1 MHKKPILFL
10 ILTIVCLAVH
20 SADADFAKALRNCTP
35 FSGSGSVQTGGMN
48 VKSTKRISG
57 WQGDKCVYKE
67 SVNFAGINSDIVCK
81 FTKPQVE
88 ELASVLE
95 AYELMQKYADDKPD
109 FSNLEE
115 AQKNPV
121 SRAWQK
127 YLSDEAVCTIST
139 VQT

>member
-1 MHKKPILFL
+1 
-10 ILTIVCLAVH
+10 
-20 SADADFAKALRNCTP
+20 
-35 FSGSGSVQTGGMN
+35 MN

-139 VQT
+139 DQN